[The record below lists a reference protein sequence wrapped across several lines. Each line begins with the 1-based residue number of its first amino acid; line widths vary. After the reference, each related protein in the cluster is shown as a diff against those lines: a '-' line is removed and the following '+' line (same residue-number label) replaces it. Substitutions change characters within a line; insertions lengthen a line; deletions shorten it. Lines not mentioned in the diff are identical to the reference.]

1 MYYSIK
7 QKFSPKDLAGFKIM
21 LCDICKKR
29 EATIHIKEVKDGKCI
44 STNLCPECAKE
55 KEMTGGLGAFG
66 FNLAEVIF
74 NVGKMSGAK
83 KAEDPAAGKEKTPRV
98 VCARCGW
105 TLGKMRRSGGKLG
118 CPECYKTFAKW
129 VGMAIEQVQKSAVHT
144 GKRPAGN
151 IRSLSGI
158 KLEIDKLQLEL
169 AGAVSAEE
177 YEKAAQFRD
186 RINQLKEELAGLG
199 KKGEDK

>member
-1 MYYSIK
+1 
-7 QKFSPKDLAGFKIM
+7 M

-29 EATIHIKEVKDGKCI
+29 EATIHIKEVKNGKCI

-74 NVGKMSGAK
+74 NVGKMSGEK
-83 KAEDPAAGKEKTPRV
+83 KTQAPPGEKTPRI
-98 VCARCGW
+98 VCSRCGW

-129 VGMAIEQVQKSAVHT
+129 VGMAIDQVQKSSVHT

-151 IRSLSGI
+151 VRGEAGI

-169 AGAVSAEE
+169 AEAVSAEE
-177 YEKAAQFRD
+177 YEKAARLRD
-186 RINQLKEELAGLG
+186 RINLLKEELAEA
-199 KKGEDK
+199 KNKRTEK